1 MTEIF
6 IILLSS
12 LGALFIF
19 LAAVG
24 VVRMPDLYLRI
35 SVTTKAAT
43 LGIGLV
49 LVAAAI
55 YFNDLSITTRVL
67 AIILFMLLT
76 APVGAH
82 MIGRASYFTGVK
94 LWSKSRYD
102 DLRGKYNPRSHQLS
116 SGEKEY
122 EIKEKGADPGKQN
135 PEQEGPVS

>member
-1 MTEIF
+1 MSEIF
-6 IILLSS
+6 IFILST
-12 LGALFIF
+12 LGALFIL

-43 LGIGLV
+43 LGIGLI
-49 LVAAAI
+49 LGAAAI
-55 YFNDLSITTRVL
+55 YFGDTAITSRVM

-94 LWSKSRYD
+94 LWLNSQHD
-102 DLRGKYNPRSHQLS
+102 DLKDQYDPKTHKLS
-116 SGEKEY
+116 SEEKTE
-122 EIKEKGADPGKQN
+122 EKKI
-135 PEQEGPVS
+135 

>member
-1 MTEIF
+1 MSEIF
-6 IILLSS
+6 IFILST
-12 LGALFIF
+12 LGALFIL

-43 LGIGLV
+43 LGIGLI
-49 LVAAAI
+49 LGAAAI
-55 YFNDLSITTRVL
+55 YFGDTAITSRVM

-94 LWSKSRYD
+94 LWNNSQHD
-102 DLRGKYNPRSHQLS
+102 DLKDQYDPKTHKLS
-116 SGEKEY
+116 SEEKPVD
-122 EIKEKGADPGKQN
+122 KN
-135 PEQEGPVS
+135 PAL

>member
-1 MTEIF
+1 MTEI
-6 IILLSS
+6 IVILLTS

-19 LAAVG
+19 LAAIG

-49 LVAAAI
+49 LIAAAI
-55 YFNDLSITTRVL
+55 YFNDLSITTRVS

-94 LWSKSRYD
+94 MWGKSRFD
-102 DLRGKYNPRSHQLS
+102 DLKEMYHPKTHRLS
-116 SGEKEY
+116 SGEE
-122 EIKEKGADPGKQN
+122 EKGKAREAQSA
-135 PEQEGPVS
+135 PEYPRKDWPDA

>member
-1 MTEIF
+1 MSEYW
-6 IILLSS
+6 IIGLSS
-12 LGALFIF
+12 LGALFI
-19 LAAVG
+19 LIAAIG

-49 LVAAAI
+49 LIAAAV
-55 YFNDLSITTRVL
+55 YFNEFGIFSRVS

-94 LWSKSRYD
+94 LWKHSKLD
-102 DLRGKYNPRSHQLS
+102 DLQGKYHPKSHELAS
-116 SGEKEY
+116 DMENDKEN
-122 EIKEKGADPGKQN
+122 ESK
-135 PEQEGPVS
+135 

>member
-1 MTEIF
+1 MTEI
-6 IILLSS
+6 IVILLSS

-19 LAAVG
+19 LAAIG

-49 LVAAAI
+49 LIAAAI
-55 YFNDLSITTRVL
+55 YFNDLSITTRVS

-94 LWSKSRYD
+94 MWGKSRFD
-102 DLRGKYNPRSHQLS
+102 DLKGMYHPKTHRLS
-116 SGEKEY
+116 SGEE
-122 EIKEKGADPGKQN
+122 EKGKAREAQSA
-135 PEQEGPVS
+135 PEYPRKDWPDA

>member
-1 MTEIF
+1 MNEYV
-6 IILLSS
+6 IIGLSS
-12 LGALFIF
+12 LGALFIL

-43 LGIGLV
+43 LGIGL
-49 LVAAAI
+49 LLIAAGV
-55 YFNDLSITTRVL
+55 YFNEFGIYSRVM

-94 LWSKSRYD
+94 LWRGSKLD
-102 DLRGKYNPRSHQLS
+102 DLKGKYHPKSHELAS
-116 SGEKEY
+116 EHETKEN
-122 EIKEKGADPGKQN
+122 ENQ
-135 PEQEGPVS
+135 

>member
-1 MTEIF
+1 MTEII
-6 IILLSS
+6 IILLST
-12 LGALFIF
+12 LGTLFIF
-19 LAAVG
+19 LAAIG

-49 LVAAAI
+49 LIAAAI
-55 YFNDLSITTRVL
+55 YFNDLSVTTRVL

-94 LWSKSRYD
+94 LWGKSRYD
-102 DLRGKYNPRSHQLS
+102 DLKGKYHPKTHKLS
-116 SGEKEY
+116 SGERKELSQQAPA
-122 EIKEKGADPGKQN
+122 KGEEGSGKGK
-135 PEQEGPVS
+135 PLP